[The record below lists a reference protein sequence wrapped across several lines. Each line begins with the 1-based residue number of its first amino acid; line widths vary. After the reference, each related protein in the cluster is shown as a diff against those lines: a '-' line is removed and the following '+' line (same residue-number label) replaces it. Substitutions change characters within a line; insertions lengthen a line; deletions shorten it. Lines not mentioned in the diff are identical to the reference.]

1 VIDEVVYE
9 LMQLSGQ
16 EYVDLYAADVK
27 DGGEGPNDGKP
38 AARFP
43 TTAAG

>member
-27 DGGEGPNDGKP
+27 DGTNDGKP
-38 AARFP
+38 AARIP
-43 TTAAG
+43 TAAAG